1 MLSSPSQPQRW
12 QAVGLPATI
21 SPQTFTP
28 KPDESKPNV
37 PELEDPLEIAG
48 VELPNRLY
56 RAPLLECAGNGPDAV
71 DTLIRELEP
80 AAESGVGLI
89 CQGAT
94 IVRGEGGCA
103 APGMTRVHDPKFVAK
118 LERLTDAIHDHD
130 SRIFL
135 QLEHGG
141 LRSMETWHAG
151 FRAENPDLQQLAVSC
166 PPAILR
172 ALDRVGFLSYD
183 AHVLSTEEVYNL
195 AKDFGES
202 AKYAIDAGYDG
213 IHIAGANMGI
223 VQQFLSPF
231 YNRRTDEFGGSL
243 AERTRFLEL
252 VHDEIRE
259 RVGPAVP
266 IMTKVPAETT
276 VPPFVRTHLS
286 LADGVRICD
295 RLADVGFDALVPVQ
309 ASVFWDASI
318 VRGAFPA
325 RAWRDERFREGYA
338 DAFGSKWRA
347 SMVALLNWLQ
357 SKKYD
362 FDPAWNR
369 PFTRRVTER
378 VSAPVLAEGGIRTRD
393 GIDRLLAGGDCDAVG
408 MGRPFY
414 AEPRLPARI
423 LGEGVRGSEQTA
435 VVCENCN
442 NCTVPQ
448 ATGAHG
454 VCRTTSVLEKRG
466 ELRKAGVYD
475 VDESGN
481 RPNRP
486 NR

>member
-1 MLSSPSQPQRW
+1 M
-12 QAVGLPATI
+12 A
-21 SPQTFTP
+21 
-28 KPDESKPNV
+28 
-37 PELEDPLEIAG
+37 ELEDPLEIAG

-71 DTLIRELEP
+71 DALIRELTP
-80 AAESGVGLI
+80 AAESEVGLI

-103 APGMTRVHDPKFVAK
+103 APGMTRVHDPAFVSK
-118 LERLTDAIHDHD
+118 LTRLTDAIHDRG
-130 SRIFL
+130 SRIFV

-151 FRAENPDLQQLAVSC
+151 YRAENSDLRQLAVSR
-166 PPAILR
+166 PPPVLR

-183 AHVLSTEEVYNL
+183 AHVLGTAEVYDL
-195 AKDFGES
+195 AEDFGRS
-202 AKYAIDAGYDG
+202 ASYAIDAGYDG

-252 VHDEIRE
+252 VHDEIRR
-259 RVGPAVP
+259 RVGPDVP

-276 VPPFVRTHLS
+276 APRFVRKHLS
-286 LADGVRICD
+286 LSDGVRICD
-295 RLADVGFDALVPVQ
+295 RLTAIGFDALVPVQ

-325 RAWRDERFREGYA
+325 CAWRDERFREGYA
-338 DAFGSKWRA
+338 DAFGSKTRA
-347 SMVALLNWLQ
+347 GMVAFLNWFQ

-362 FDPAWNR
+362 FDSAWNR
-369 PFTRRVTER
+369 PFTSRVASR
-378 VSAPVLAEGGIRTRD
+378 VSVPVLAEGGIRNRD
-393 GIDRLLAGGDCDAVG
+393 EIDRLLGGGDCDAVG

-423 LGEGVRGSEQTA
+423 LGERSEESKRSA
-435 VVCENCN
+435 ICENCN

-448 ATGAHG
+448 ATGARG
-454 VCRTTSVLEKRG
+454 VCRTPSVLEKRG
-466 ELRKAGVYD
+466 ELRKTGAYGGEQSD
-475 VDESGN
+475 G
-481 RPNRP
+481 
-486 NR
+486 